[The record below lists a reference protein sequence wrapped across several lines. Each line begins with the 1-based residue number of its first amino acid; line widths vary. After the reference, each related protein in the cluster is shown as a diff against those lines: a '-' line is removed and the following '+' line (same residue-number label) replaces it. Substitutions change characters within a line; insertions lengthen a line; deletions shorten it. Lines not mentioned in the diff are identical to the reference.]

1 MEENLYD
8 NLSLQEK
15 AAWIQEKGQFIEA
28 QDFYSFFVLI
38 YLLNKEHIKLLYDF
52 SGSLVSIE
60 STNDEPEKDNFLSD
74 QLMSEL

>member
-1 MEENLYD
+1 MEENLYA

-60 STNDEPEKDNFLSD
+60 SANEDPEKDDFLTD